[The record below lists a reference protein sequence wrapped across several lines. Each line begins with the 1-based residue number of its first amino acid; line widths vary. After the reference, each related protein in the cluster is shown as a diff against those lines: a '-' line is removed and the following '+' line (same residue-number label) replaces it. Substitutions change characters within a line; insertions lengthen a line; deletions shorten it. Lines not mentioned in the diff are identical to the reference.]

1 MQQLKNRLAFL
12 RLLLVLLFCTAAVYL
27 AWLVQKPELIQT
39 AARQGTYTCTAG
51 TARGTIYDRNG
62 VPAGEYQNR
71 LHRSRPA
78 LRLRQ
83 PRHCCPTS
91 PTPQRFMKS
100 WHRECRSPAR

>member
-62 VPAGEYQNR
+62 VPLVNINVRTNRISAAG
-71 LHRSRPA
+71 
-78 LRLRQ
+78 
-83 PRHCCPTS
+83 HCCPTS

>member
-51 TARGTIYDRNG
+51 LPGDDLRPERRA
-62 VPAGEYQNR
+62 AGEYQNR
-71 LHRSRPA
+71 LHRSRQPYA
-78 LRLRQ
+78 CGSRGTAV
-83 PRHCCPTS
+83 PRH
-91 PTPQRFMKS
+91 R
-100 WHRECRSPAR
+100 HRSVL

>member
-51 TARGTIYDRNG
+51 TVQTTYGAEDRTLHS
-62 VPAGEYQNR
+62 R
-71 LHRSRPA
+71 LSSVR
-78 LRLRQ
+78 
-83 PRHCCPTS
+83 
-91 PTPQRFMKS
+91 
-100 WHRECRSPAR
+100 

>member
-62 VPAGEYQNR
+62 VPLVNTKTACIAVV
-71 LHRSRPA
+71 SPTPA
-78 LRLRQ
+78 AA
-83 PRHCCPTS
+83 RHCCPTS

>member
-27 AWLVQKPELIQT
+27 AWLVRKLELIQT

-51 TARGTIYDRNG
+51 TARG
-62 VPAGEYQNR
+62 
-71 LHRSRPA
+71 RSTTGTACRWNTKTA
-78 LRLRQ
+78 
-83 PRHCCPTS
+83 CIAVVS
-91 PTPQRFMKS
+91 PTPAAAEALLSHVTDTAAFWKS